1 MRDKLIL
8 VLVAVLVLAGGAW
21 LVSATEWVDVDVPTP
36 AKGEA
41 LTNPLYATEKLLAA
55 LGAKVVRHKSLD
67 AMPPPQA
74 RLVLVSRNWDLF
86 PERAQRLRA
95 WVAQGGHLVIPGFLA
110 RHKSLEGWLPVSEE
124 NAIRPQTVT
133 PARPLT
139 KAAKA
144 AKDAD
149 CRAIE
154 EPAEAAPSYG
164 NSRVFRVC
172 GVYFGPQYLPAN
184 RQAAPLWS
192 LRGTAGTEAVRV
204 QVGQGTVTVLGG
216 WGLLSNSNL
225 LRADNALLTAAA
237 LQARAGTE
245 FWFVAEEAREPFATW
260 LWHQAWAALLLGLL
274 ALVLALWRAGVRFGP
289 LAPSAS
295 SHRRS
300 MAEQV
305 RGTARFLHMHGP
317 KALHAAQLRALH
329 ASAARQL
336 PRYSQLEPARRT
348 AEIARATGLDARALE
363 RAQAD
368 RQRNRG
374 LLAADLEL
382 LETARR
388 RLDAREPVPPPVS
401 SSAPSASSTS
411 SP

>member
-1 MRDKLIL
+1 MKDRLIL
-8 VLVAVLVLAGGAW
+8 ILLGVLLLAGGAW

-55 LGAKVVRHKSLD
+55 LGSRVVRHKSLD

-95 WVAQGGHLVIPGFLA
+95 WVMQGGHLVIPGFLA
-110 RHKSLEGWLPVSEE
+110 RHKAFEDWLPVTEE
-124 NAIRPQTVT
+124 SAIRAQTVT
-133 PARPLT
+133 PTRPFT
-139 KAAKA
+139 KGAKE
-144 AKDAD
+144 AD
-149 CRAIE
+149 CRSLE
-154 EPAEAAPSYG
+154 EPAEVVSSYG
-164 NSRVFRVC
+164 DSRAYRVC
-172 GVYFGPQYLPAN
+172 GAYFSPQYLPAD

-192 LRGTAGTEAVRV
+192 LRGTAGIEAVRMRA
-204 QVGQGTVTVLGG
+204 GQGTVTVLGG
-216 WGLLSNSNL
+216 WGMLSNNNL
-225 LRADNALLTAAA
+225 LRADNAQVVAAA
-237 LQARAGTE
+237 LQARAGAE
-245 FWFVAEEAREPFATW
+245 FWLVAEEAREPFASW

-274 ALVLALWRAGVRFGP
+274 ALSLALWRAGVRFGP
-289 LAPSAS
+289 LAPSAP

-329 ASAARQL
+329 ASAARQV
-336 PRYSQLEPARRT
+336 PRFSQLAPAQRT
-348 AEIARATGLDARALE
+348 QEIARATGLDTLALE

-368 RQRNRG
+368 RSRNRG
-374 LLAADLEL
+374 VLAADLEL

-388 RLDAREPVPPPVS
+388 RLDAREPVNTPVS
-401 SSAPSASSTS
+401 SAA
-411 SP
+411 

>member
-1 MRDKLIL
+1 MRDRLIL
-8 VLVAVLVLAGGAW
+8 VLLAVLLLAGGAW
-21 LVSATEWVDVDVPTP
+21 LMSATEWTDIDVPTP

-41 LTNPLYATEKLLAA
+41 LTNPLYATEKLLGA

-86 PERAQRLRA
+86 PERRQRLRA

-110 RHKSLEGWLPVSEE
+110 RHASLADWLPVTEE

-133 PARPLT
+133 PARPFN
-139 KAAKA
+139 KA
-144 AKDAD
+144 AKDQD
-149 CRAIE
+149 CRALE
-154 EPAEAAPSYG
+154 EPADVMSSYG
-164 NSRVFRVC
+164 DSRVFRAC
-172 GVYFGPQYLPAN
+172 GVYFGPQYLPVN

-192 LRGTAGTEAVRV
+192 LQGTAGTEAVRV
-204 QVGQGTVTVLGG
+204 RVGQGTVTVLGG
-216 WGLLSNSNL
+216 WDMLSNSNL
-225 LRADNALLTAAA
+225 LRADNALLAAAA
-237 LQARAGTE
+237 LQARAGAE
-245 FWFVAEEAREPFATW
+245 FWFVAEEAREPFAPW

-274 ALVLALWRAGVRFGP
+274 ALALALWRAGVRFGP
-289 LAPSAS
+289 LAPSAPA
-295 SHRRS
+295 HRRS

-336 PRYSQLEPARRT
+336 PRFSQLDPARRT
-348 AEIARATGLDARALE
+348 QEIARATGLDAHVLE

-368 RQRNRG
+368 RARNRG
-374 LLAADLEL
+374 ALAADLEL
-382 LETARR
+382 IETARR
-388 RLDAREPVPPPVS
+388 RLDAREPAASPTP
-401 SSAPSASSTS
+401 SSAPS
-411 SP
+411 P